1 MEITILGTSSAI
13 PIPGRNL
20 SGTVLKYE
28 NEYVLFDC
36 GEGTQFS
43 IRKLQLHPSKIKTIC
58 ITHLHGDHSFGLPGL
73 ISGINYSNKS
83 DFLTIIGPVGIKE
96 LLEVS
101 QKHQQFFADFPIEIR
116 ELEFMDQPGIVYDSN
131 LYSISAISLN
141 HRIPAF
147 GYRFDEH
154 PKAGKLDVDLAEKL
168 GVKKGPLLRELKEGR
183 SVVSETGKTILPSD
197 VLAEPKPSK
206 SFSYITDTRYCSRS
220 VTLAKGSDLLM
231 HEATYLHEL
240 KAKADETGHSTAF
253 EAGTI
258 AKEAG
263 VKKLVLFHY
272 SARYPNLNPLY
283 REAIAVFPA
292 THMGNDFETLRIE

>member
-28 NEYVLFDC
+28 NEHILFDC

-58 ITHLHGDHSFGLPGL
+58 ITHLHGDHAFGLPGL

-83 DFLTIIGPVGIKE
+83 DYLTIIGPQGIKE
-96 LLEVS
+96 LLDVS

-116 ELEFMDQPGIVYDSN
+116 ELEFMESPGVVYESAY
-131 LYSISAISLN
+131 YSISAVSLN

-154 PKAGKLDVDLAEKL
+154 TRSGKLDVDLAEKL
-168 GVKKGPLLRELKEGR
+168 GVQKGPLFRELKEGR
-183 SVVSETGKTILPSD
+183 SVLSESGKLISPSD

-206 SFSYITDTRYCSRS
+206 SFCYITDTRYCSRS
-220 VTLAKGSDLLM
+220 IALAKGCDLMM

-240 KAKADETGHSTAF
+240 KAKADETGHSTAL
-253 EAGTI
+253 EAAMI

-283 REAIAVFPA
+283 REAISVFPA
-292 THMGNDFETLRIE
+292 TQMGNDLETLRIE